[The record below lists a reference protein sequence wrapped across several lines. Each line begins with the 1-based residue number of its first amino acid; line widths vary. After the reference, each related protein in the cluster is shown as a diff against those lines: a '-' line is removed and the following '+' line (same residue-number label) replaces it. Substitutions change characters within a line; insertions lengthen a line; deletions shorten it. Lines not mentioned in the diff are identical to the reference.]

1 MHFMDKKNKKKSRE
15 IFSID
20 PFTWI
25 VVLIAFASFI
35 LFVAPKIN

>member
-1 MHFMDKKNKKKSRE
+1 MAKKNKKKIRE

-25 VVLIAFASFI
+25 IVFIAFASFI
-35 LFVAPKIN
+35 FFVAPKIN